1 MIAKYLFVIILPVL
15 LVTTVSAQTIRI
27 NEVSSSNSIY
37 YDEDGDTPDW
47 IELYNFGSQT
57 ISLNNWT
64 LSDDIQDLGKWT
76 FPNTSITPG
85 QYLLIWASSKDRPY
99 ISCARTIV
107 NQGDNFRYLIP
118 FYEPNSNWKN
128 LNFNDLLWS
137 QGASGFGYDDG
148 DDATEIPNGTL
159 SIYLR
164 ISFEMSD
171 LENLNS
177 LILDVDYDD
186 AFVAYI
192 NGTEVARENINGS
205 PPAYNSETIQLHE
218 ALMYTGGSPE
228 RFVIS
233 DPYSLLIEG
242 ENILSIQGH
251 NESNNSSDFT
261 LIPFLS
267 AIFSTPNGVGITP
280 PEILELDSRNLHTN
294 FKISSESE
302 TISLSNALGEII
314 DQLTVENL
322 PPDSSFGVSGINGDL
337 VIYNETTPGYENSDN
352 YFLGAIDSSVVFSNN
367 GGFLSES
374 ISLSLSGNS
383 SGQIIRYT
391 TDGRLPTSTDLIYS
405 NPIQISENSTVRA
418 RIYQTNY
425 IPSTTSSKSYIFDE
439 APQIDTVFL
448 TTDPDNLFD
457 EETGIYVFGEVGT
470 YNSWQPYFGANF
482 WEDWERP
489 VHISYYKSETSE
501 VEAEFDGGLKIFGGW
516 SRGQNPQRSLA
527 IFARGQYGYSTF
539 EESFFE
545 ELSYDNFQSLVL
557 RNSGQDWTRSSI
569 KDITLT
575 SLMRGSGLDF
585 QEHIAVATY
594 INSDYW
600 GLYNLREKNNEHML
614 ASKHNI
620 DADDITI
627 LTNNAEVVE
636 GNNTDYNN
644 LIYYIEAV
652 DLSVNTNFE
661 HVNERVDLENYALY
675 QAANIYYNNTDW
687 PGNNIKFW
695 NHPNGKWR
703 WIMYDTDFG
712 FGPYWNT
719 GNYWEDTLSYALE
732 PNESDWPNP
741 SWSTLLFRKLTTNI
755 GFRNQFINRYADE
768 MNTRFLADNVKTHI
782 DILHQK
788 ISSEIPF
795 HYERWNKDPWLAT
808 YYKDK
813 MKEFADQRPFYAKEH
828 IKANFDLPDYHA
840 LTITNFEPS
849 EGFVKVN
856 NNLKIQE
863 AYWSG
868 DYFETVPIQLKAVPE
883 AGYEFSHWGGESDST
898 EEIIY
903 INLTDTTE
911 VTPYFS
917 AVNSHDLIVINEI
930 NYNSGTDFN
939 SDDWIELYNP
949 NPYEVDISLWKLK
962 DNDDSHEYLIPE
974 GTVIEGE
981 GFIVAVKDI
990 ADYASVF
997 PYALNYIGDL
1007 GFGLG
1012 SSGDSVR
1019 LFDSENILQDQVIY
1033 TSESPWPNCADG
1045 TGYSLELNNPELD
1058 NSHAENW
1065 SCINLGGS
1073 SNAPNEESLSD
1084 LNIVKNAPVIYP
1096 NPARSVINIMG
1107 DTPTFDMTIYNVT
1120 GQKLI
1125 EVKRVNQINVESLTA
1140 GMYFIKIHEN
1150 NRYYTLKFL
1159 KQ

>member
-1 MIAKYLFVIILPVL
+1 MIAKYLFVIILPFL
-15 LVTTVSAQTIRI
+15 LVTTVKAQTIRI

-76 FPNTSITPG
+76 FPNMSIPPE
-85 QYLLIWASSKDRPY
+85 QYMLIWASSKDRPY
-99 ISCARTIV
+99 ISYARTIV
-107 NQGDNFRYLIP
+107 NQGDNFHYLIP

-128 LNFNDLLWS
+128 LDFNDSLWS

-164 ISFEMSD
+164 VSFEMSD

-205 PPAYNSETIQLHE
+205 PPAYNSEAIQLHE
-218 ALMYTGGSPE
+218 ALMYTGGVPE
-228 RFVIS
+228 RFIIS
-233 DPYSLLIEG
+233 DPLSLLIEG

-302 TISLSNALGEII
+302 TISLSNTFGEMV

-322 PPDSSFGVSGINGDL
+322 PPDTSLGVSDINDDL
-337 VIYNETTPGYENSDN
+337 VIYNETSPGYENSNN
-352 YFLGAIDSSVVFSNN
+352 YFLGAIDSSVAFSNN

-374 ISLSLSGNS
+374 INLSLSGNS

-391 TDGRLPTSTDLIYS
+391 TDGRRPTSTDLIYS

-425 IPSTTSSKSYIFDE
+425 IPSITSSKSYIFDE

-470 YNSWQPYFGANF
+470 YNTWQPYFGANF

-489 VHISYYKSETSE
+489 VHVSYYKSETSE
-501 VEAEFDGGLKIFGGW
+501 VEAEFDAGLKIFGGW

-527 IFARGQYGYSTF
+527 LFARGQYGHSTF

-545 ELSYDNFQSLVL
+545 ELSYNDFQSLVL

-585 QEHIAVATY
+585 QEHNAVATY

-661 HVNERVDLENYALY
+661 HVNERIDLENYALY

-719 GNYWEDTLSYALE
+719 GNYWEDTLSFALD
-732 PNESDWPNP
+732 PNQSDWPNP
-741 SWSTLLFRKLTTNI
+741 SWSTFLFRRLTTNI

-795 HYERWNKDPWLAT
+795 HYERWDKDPWLAS
-808 YYKDK
+808 YYRDE

-828 IKANFDLPDYHA
+828 IKAKFDLPDYHV
-840 LTITNFEPS
+840 LTITNFDTS

-863 AYWSG
+863 ASWSG

-911 VTPYFS
+911 LTPYFS
-917 AVNSHDLIVINEI
+917 AVNSHVLIVINEI
-930 NYNSGTDFN
+930 NYNSANDFN

-949 NPYEVDISLWKLK
+949 NPYEVDLSLWKLK
-962 DNDDSHEYLIPE
+962 DNDDSHEYVIPE

-981 GFIVAVKDI
+981 GFIIAVKDV

-997 PYALNYIGDL
+997 PAALNYIGEL

-1033 TSESPWPNCADG
+1033 TSESPWPNCANG
-1045 TGYSLELNNPELD
+1045 TGYTLELNNPELD
-1058 NSHAENW
+1058 NSLAENW

-1084 LNIVKNAPVIYP
+1084 LNVVKNAPVIYP
-1096 NPARSVINIMG
+1096 NPAKSVINIIG
-1107 DTPTFDMTIYNVT
+1107 DTPSFNVTIYNVT

-1125 EVKRVNQINVESLTA
+1125 EAMRVNQINVETLTA
-1140 GMYFIKIHEN
+1140 GMYFIEIHEKN
-1150 NRYYTLKFL
+1150 SYYTLKFL